1 MASQKRRV
9 DRRDSG
15 ETERISVTLPID
27 TKTAITDYAKQLG
40 VTASNVTHHFI
51 SVGMAGRILS
61 PLKEVR
67 LLLISRMVSNF
78 QSLISAVI
86 SFIAAHSARP
96 SNNDYGIP
104 NSILN
109 LEGDYFD
116 VCKFSA

>member
-51 SVGMAGRILS
+51 SVGMAAES
-61 PLKEVR
+61 
-67 LLLISRMVSNF
+67 
-78 QSLISAVI
+78 
-86 SFIAAHSARP
+86 IA
-96 SNNDYGIP
+96 
-104 NSILN
+104 
-109 LEGDYFD
+109 LEGGEVIAHFPNGEQLPVANKRGNFIYRRPL
-116 VCKFSA
+116 SSTQ